1 MTAIKTVP
9 LGRHEQRDNA
19 ADDVIGGA
27 IARDSEGRPVLIGSR
42 CDVCGVT
49 TFPKRSVCPS
59 CMSEKVV
66 EEVMP
71 RTGTLY
77 SFTVLRV
84 GPERWLRPAALGYV
98 DLPNDVRV
106 FSRIVGDLDAIRISQ
121 PVELDVA
128 VVGREADGS
137 PLSSFVFKPLEQ
149 SR

>member
-1 MTAIKTVP
+1 
-9 LGRHEQRDNA
+9 
-19 ADDVIGGA
+19 
-27 IARDSEGRPVLIGSR
+27 
-42 CDVCGVT
+42 
-49 TFPKRSVCPS
+49 
-59 CMSEKVV
+59 MSEKVV